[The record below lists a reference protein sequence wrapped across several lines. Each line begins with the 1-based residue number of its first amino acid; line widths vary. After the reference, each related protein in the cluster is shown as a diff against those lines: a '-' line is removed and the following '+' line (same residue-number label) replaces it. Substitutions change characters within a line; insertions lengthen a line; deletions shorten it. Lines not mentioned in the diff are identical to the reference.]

1 MTEENLIKFLSEES
15 EKICS
20 ESEKAKQDFD
30 TGICGWKDTNIKSS
44 NRTSNLE
51 TPKFRIRV
59 VGNRNYLTRSVSSI
73 FYIGTVNSNNESWN
87 NSPNSEKSPTLK
99 KSKGPD
105 EQVRRR
111 LASFNTYQNEEVPVE
126 YEDTQVAVNI
136 IRIYKSPNPRRLRK
150 PIKVFRLPR
159 VQQGE
164 EE

>member
-15 EKICS
+15 DKICS
-20 ESEKAKQDFD
+20 ESEKAKKDFD
-30 TGICGWKDTNIKSS
+30 TGICGWKDTNLKPS
-44 NRTSNLE
+44 NKIPNPE

-59 VGNRNYLTRSVSSI
+59 VGNRNYLTRSVSSTI
-73 FYIGTVNSNNESWN
+73 NSNNESWN
-87 NSPNSEKSPTLK
+87 NSPNNKKSQNLK
-99 KSKGPD
+99 KSKAPD
-105 EQVRRR
+105 DQARK

-136 IRIYKSPNPRRLRK
+136 IRIYKSPNPRRSRK

-159 VQQGE
+159 VQRGE